1 MKSVAT
7 KKERD
12 QAVILDLIRRLGP
25 LSRVDLYQLTHL
37 RPGTISHLV
46 RELVHENKV
55 VEAGPSSNP
64 RGRKQ
69 ILLRMNPG
77 WGAIVALE
85 YGSDTVR
92 AAALNLGAEV
102 QHRLTEPT
110 YTAGG
115 AEGLVRQLVECA
127 RRVMREAGV
136 GRATLVATG
145 AADPGLI
152 DSRSGQ
158 TVLCSTMDFWRAV
171 PLRGVFEKEFRAPF
185 LLESDTR
192 ARAAAERVLGAGRM
206 APDMVYVDYR
216 AGIGLG
222 VISRGQLLRGSS
234 ECAGEFGHTHVSEDG
249 PACRCGSFGC
259 LEAVV
264 GAPAIA
270 ARARAAV
277 LDGGAS
283 RVLDL
288 AGGDASRIT
297 GAHVLKAAGLGDKM
311 CAAILGELE
320 ERLGLSLA
328 NAVNLLNPSLIVV
341 DRSLAL
347 AGEEFLEQIARRVRR
362 QALQRATE
370 GLAFRFAE
378 LGDDAGLLGIA
389 LLVIEDLFEIPS
401 LQLPKFLREPGA
413 AGLAGSS

>member
-12 QAVILDLIRRLGP
+12 KAVVLDLIRRLGP
-25 LSRVDLYQLTHL
+25 LSRVDIYKLTHL
-37 RPGTISHLV
+37 RPGTISRLV
-46 RELVHENKV
+46 RELVEEKKV
-55 VEAGPSSNP
+55 AEVGPSSNP

-69 ILLRMNPG
+69 ILLRMNTG
-77 WGAIVALE
+77 WGRIAALE
-85 YGSDTVR
+85 YGCETVR
-92 AAALNLGAEV
+92 AAALNLGPEILHSV
-102 QHRLTEPT
+102 TEPT
-110 YTAGG
+110 YLRGG
-115 AEGLVRQLVECA
+115 AEGLVRQLVACA
-127 RRVMREAGV
+127 RRVLREANV

-152 DSRSGQ
+152 DSRTGQ
-158 TVLCSTMDFWRAV
+158 TVLCSTMDFWKGV
-171 PLRGVFEKEFRAPF
+171 PVRNVFEKEFRVPF

-192 ARAAAERVLGAGRM
+192 ARTVAERSLGAGRM
-206 APDMVYVDYR
+206 APDMLYLDYR
-216 AGIGLG
+216 AGIGMG
-222 VISRGQLLRGSS
+222 VISRGELLRGGGG
-234 ECAGEFGHTHVSEDG
+234 CAGEFGHTHVSEDG

-264 GAPAIA
+264 GAPALA

-277 LDGGAS
+277 LDGGSS

-311 CAAILGELE
+311 CAAILEELE

-341 DRSLAL
+341 DRSLAA
-347 AGEEFLEQIARRVRR
+347 AGEEFLDQIARRVRR

-370 GLAFRFAE
+370 GLTFRFAE
-378 LGDDAGLLGIA
+378 LGDNAGVLGIA

-401 LQLPKFLREPGA
+401 LQLPKFLREEGA
-413 AGLAGSS
+413 VGSA